1 VVDVLGSATL
11 EPSFRNMYYIFLGDM
26 TPKEVL
32 SSTLSIRIRFKISVL
47 PTIVFFLSFQ
57 SLCLL

>member
-1 VVDVLGSATL
+1 VVDVFGSASL

-47 PTIVFFLSFQ
+47 PTIVFF
-57 SLCLL
+57 